1 MQRKETKSM
10 KNLIVVL
17 VLVLCASVAF
27 SQAKISTAKNF
38 RAGTA
43 MSNMAYTTTKK
54 DTTQAFYPRLFKET
68 ALAIWTHDSASVAV
82 YYQPSYDGVN
92 FTSSYVLIDSLT
104 GVSTADSSS
113 ATIFGNVK
121 AFPLPAAAK
130 VLPAVRFIINF
141 NVFNCGVTTPR
152 FDAKVVQIP

>member
-1 MQRKETKSM
+1 MQRKETKHM
-10 KNLIVVL
+10 KNLIAVL
-17 VLVLCASVAF
+17 VLVLAASVCF
-27 SQAKISTAKNF
+27 SQAKIFTAKNF

-43 MSNMAYTTTKK
+43 MSSMAYTATKK
-54 DTTQAFYPRLFKET
+54 DTTQAVYPRLFKESS
-68 ALAIWTHDSASVAV
+68 LVLWTHDSASVFV

-113 ATIFGNVK
+113 AAIFGNVK
-121 AFPLPAAAK
+121 AFALPAAAK

-141 NVFNCGVTTPR
+141 QVFNNGVTTPR

>member
-1 MQRKETKSM
+1 M

-43 MSNMAYTTTKK
+43 MSAMAYTSSKK

-68 ALAIWTHDSASVAV
+68 ALVLWAHDSASVSI

-92 FTSSYVLIDSLT
+92 FTSSYVFVDSLT
-104 GVSTADSSS
+104 GTGTADSSS

-121 AFPLPAAAK
+121 GFPLPAAAK

-141 NVFNCGVTTPR
+141 NAYNCGVTTPR
-152 FDAKVVQIP
+152 FDAKVVQLP

>member
-1 MQRKETKSM
+1 M

-38 RAGTA
+38 RTGTA
-43 MSNMAYTTTKK
+43 MSNMAYTTTKF

-68 ALAIWTHDSASVAV
+68 SLVLWTHDSASAHI

-92 FTSSYVLIDSLT
+92 FTTSLVLIDSLT
-104 GVSTADSSS
+104 GVATADSG
-113 ATIFGNVK
+113 AAPLIGNVK
-121 AFPLPAAAK
+121 GFALPAAAK
-130 VLPAVRFIINF
+130 VLPAVRFIISF
-141 NVFNCGVTTPR
+141 QVFNCGVTSKR